1 MKSILRNSRLLIL
14 LIALLIVAG
23 IAALYS
29 LPRIED
35 PIISNR
41 FANVNIIFPGATA
54 QRVEVLVTEP
64 VESALREV
72 SEVKEISSVSKDGV
86 SIITLEL
93 HDNVTKPEP
102 VWSKVRDKLDDASRL
117 LPQGAEEPTFS
128 SDHTYAFTILTAL
141 TWEHGSPDNLLT
153 LNRYAKELTM
163 QMRNVAGT
171 EFIDEYGNP
180 DEEILISIHS
190 SDISLLKGSALSL
203 SNQIQGGDAK
213 NSAGELFNQQH
224 RFSVELNTATD
235 SLHTLRAFPI
245 NITKNG
251 EITRL
256 GDIATVK
263 HQARHPSSN
272 IALIN
277 GKPGIIVAIR
287 MQPEW
292 RVDLWTN
299 NINEKLNQF
308 EQSLPSNIKLTQL
321 FSQQHYTE
329 DRLTNLVKSM
339 LLGLSLILFVLLF
352 TLGWRGAAIV
362 AISLPLTTLST
373 LAMMNFTGIPINQ
386 MSVTGLIVALGI
398 MVDNTIVMVDT
409 IQTYRQKGMAPLQ
422 ASYKAIKNLWVP
434 LLGSTLTTILAFAPI
449 FLMPGAT
456 GEFVGA
462 IAITVS
468 FSLLSSYVIAHT
480 IIASLAGRFFPKN
493 TTPSNKQAH
502 YKWYHVGIRAPLL
515 SRWFSNTIHSALA
528 SPFKTVSLMLIL
540 PLSGFYFMN
549 QLTMQFF
556 PPADRDMFEI
566 QLYMPPQSTI
576 YATQDTVKD
585 VSQLLKKNPE
595 IEQVNWMI
603 GKNFPAFYYNMV
615 VGKVNTPNFAQAMVK
630 VSDYQSANRLIPK
643 LQEQVNQAFPQAQIL
658 VKKLEQGPPF
668 NAPIEV
674 RIFGPDLE
682 KLKQYGEDI
691 RLLMVKTPFVTHTKE
706 TLLAGAPKIKANIQE
721 EADIQGFTLR
731 GIAQVLNAS
740 LTGIEQGSYIDGTE
754 SLPIKVRVND
764 SERGNM
770 SQLKNLYFPMQG
782 QDIGISFS
790 SLAELSLVPTL
801 GEIPHLNG
809 LRLNTIEGFVQA
821 GVIPQAALNIFTPKL
836 NEYIKSLPSNYW
848 VEIGGESSERND
860 SVNKLMSNLLMVFTL
875 MFIVVV
881 LSFNSFKLSG
891 IIFLVGFLSAGLG
904 LLSIYIFNYPFGFT
918 VIIGLLGVVGLAV
931 NAAIVILAELKQDE
945 AACHADKSAIVRG
958 VLSCG
963 RHITSTTI
971 TTVGGFIP
979 LILAGGGFWP
989 PFAIAIAG
997 GTVLTTLLSFYLV
1010 PTLFYLAHCRQRH
1023 TTQAEATNSEV
1034 HEALV

>member
-1 MKSILRNSRLLIL
+1 MKAILNNSRLLIL

-23 IAALYS
+23 TAALYT

-41 FANVNIIFPGATA
+41 FANVNIVYPGSTA

-64 VESALREV
+64 TETVLRKISEIKEV
-72 SEVKEISSVSKDGV
+72 SSVSKDGIS
-86 SIITLEL
+86 SITIELNDDITE
-93 HDNVTKPEP
+93 PEP
-102 VWSKVRDKLDDASRL
+102 IWSKVRDKLSDVSRL
-117 LPQGAEEPTFS
+117 LPQGAQEPIFS
-128 SDHTYAFTILTAL
+128 SDHTYPFSILTAL
-141 TWEHGSPDNLLT
+141 TWDHDSPVNLLI
-153 LNRYAKELTM
+153 LNRYAKELAM
-163 QMRNVAGT
+163 QMRGVTGT
-171 EFIDEYGNP
+171 EFVDEYGNP
-180 DEEILISIHS
+180 DEEVLINIHS
-190 SDISLLKGSALSL
+190 SDMSLLQGSALSL
-203 SNQIQGGDAK
+203 SNKIQAGDAK
-213 NSAGELFNQQH
+213 NSAGELFNRQH
-224 RFSVELNTATD
+224 RFSLELNTATD
-235 SLHTLRAFPI
+235 SLEALRTFPI
-245 NITKNG
+245 NTTQDG

-256 GDIATVK
+256 GDIATIS
-263 HQARHPSSN
+263 HSARYPSSN

-277 GKPGIIVAIR
+277 GQPGIIVATR
-287 MQPEW
+287 MQPEL
-292 RVDLWTN
+292 RIDLWTK
-299 NINEKLNQF
+299 NIHEKLSQF
-308 EQSLPSNIKLTQL
+308 EQSLPSNIKLTPL
-321 FSQQHYTE
+321 FSQQAYTE
-329 DRLTNLVKSM
+329 DRLTSLVKSM
-339 LLGLSLILFVLLF
+339 LLGLSLILLVLLF
-352 TLGWRGAAIV
+352 TLGWRGAVIV

-398 MVDNTIVMVDT
+398 MVDNAIVMVDT
-409 IQTYRQKGMAPLQ
+409 IQSYRQKGIAQLQ
-422 ASYKAIKNLWVP
+422 ASYKAVSSLWVP
-434 LLGSTLTTILAFAPI
+434 LLGSTLTTVLAFAPI

-480 IIASLAGRFFPKN
+480 IIASLAGRFFPQSTN
-493 TTPSNKQAH
+493 STSQPTSFR
-502 YKWYHVGIRAPLL
+502 WYQVGIRTPSL
-515 SRWFSNTIHSALA
+515 SRWFSHSIHWALA
-528 SPFKTVSLMLIL
+528 SPLKTVLLMLVL
-540 PLSGFYFMN
+540 PLSGFYFMSH
-549 QLTMQFF
+549 LTTQFF

-566 QLYMPPQSTI
+566 QVYMPPQSTI
-576 YATQDTVKD
+576 YATQDTAKEI
-585 VSQLLKKNPE
+585 SQLLNKHTE

-603 GKNFPAFYYNMV
+603 GENFPAFYYNMV
-615 VGKVNTPNFAQAMVK
+615 GGKSNTPNFAQAMVK
-630 VSDYQSANRLIPK
+630 VSDYESANRLIPE
-643 LQEQVNQAFPQAQIL
+643 LQNQVNLAFPQAQIL
-658 VKKLEQGPPF
+658 VRKLEQGPPF

-674 RIFGPDLE
+674 RLFGPDLD

-691 RLLMVKTPFVTHTKE
+691 RLLMAQTPFVTHTKE
-706 TLLAGAPKIKANIQE
+706 TLLAGAPKIKAEIKE
-721 EADIQGFTLR
+721 ESDIQGFTLK

-754 SLPIKVRVND
+754 SLPIRVRVND
-764 SERGNM
+764 SERGNL
-770 SQLKNLYFPMQG
+770 SQLKNLYLPLKNT
-782 QDIGISFS
+782 DAGISFS
-790 SLAELSLVPTL
+790 SLADLSLVPTT
-801 GEIPHLNG
+801 GEISHLNG

-821 GVIPQAALNIFTPKL
+821 GVIPQASLDLFTPKL

-848 VEIGGESSERND
+848 IEIGGESSERSD
-860 SVNKLMSNLLMVFTL
+860 SVAKLMSNLLMVFTL
-875 MFIVVV
+875 MFVVVV

-945 AACHADKSAIVRG
+945 EACNADKSAIVRG

-1010 PTLFYLAHCRQRH
+1010 PTLFYFAHCRQSK
-1023 TTQAEATNSEV
+1023 TKAVNTSDSMDKG
-1034 HEALV
+1034 ALV